1 MYVYQCVYRRLA
13 ASLQIC
19 CVPVANLNATSATLR
34 TKWRALTSNSC
45 KYVQMPRYEVDHNYS
60 RLRNI
65 VRMQF
70 LYFYL
75 VHYYYYYYYYYHY
88 AASPCV
94 GYSIYPIRGLL
105 LLMYSCLA
113 AGDCVWPVY
122 LSVRHIDEPCKNDW
136 INPVVVWDM
145 DSWWPLNHVGY

>member
-1 MYVYQCVYRRLA
+1 
-13 ASLQIC
+13 
-19 CVPVANLNATSATLR
+19 
-34 TKWRALTSNSC
+34 
-45 KYVQMPRYEVDHNYS
+45 MPRYEVDHNYS

-75 VHYYYYYYYYYHY
+75 VHYYYYYYYYYYHY

-105 LLMYSCLA
+105 LLMNSCLA
-113 AGDCVWPVY
+113 EGDCVYVWPVTLMSPAKTTELIQ
-122 LSVRHIDEPCKNDW
+122 LSFGIWTRDGH
-136 INPVVVWDM
+136 
-145 DSWWPLNHVGY
+145 